1 MSLTISA
8 TSEYSSHVIQLSALH
23 RPENSTF
30 NQTTGIFNWI
40 AVKGEEYLS
49 IEARDINTT
58 LRSQHDILFYVNT
71 TDKPIINPGNGMNSP
86 FDGINYSILIFVMII
101 LFDH

>member
-23 RPENSTF
+23 QPKNSTF

-58 LRSQHDILFYVNT
+58 LRSRHDIVFYVNT

-101 LFDH
+101 LFDQ